1 MTLRNTVNGS
11 RFYFLLIVLISLS
24 QQSLRAQDGEL
35 ATWANVGAKYEVAPA
50 FAVIG
55 GLEWRTM
62 DNLGRTDR
70 LGLEVG
76 GIYTVLPFLKFGA
89 GYEMHY
95 RNRVDAGW
103 KLRHR
108 YYIDGTVSTQVQQVK
123 LSLRERF
130 QSNVAGD
137 KDKLRL
143 RSRLTL
149 AYELRNSK
157 IEPYVSVEMYNSL
170 ARAEHFD
177 VKRMRYRGGIALPLS
192 SRWDADVFY
201 CWQSAK
207 GDDRNIVGIECNYKF

>member
-1 MTLRNTVNGS
+1 MTLRNTVKEG
-11 RFYFLLIVLISLS
+11 RMYILLVVLISLS
-24 QQSLRAQDGEL
+24 QHPLRAQDFS
-35 ATWANVGAKYEVAPA
+35 TWANVGASYEVAPA
-50 FAVIG
+50 FAVTG

-76 GIYTVLPFLKFGA
+76 GIYTVLPFLKFGV

-108 YYIDGTVSTQVQQVK
+108 YYIDGTVSTRVQQVK
-123 LSLRERF
+123 ISLRERF
-130 QSNVAGD
+130 QAYAAGD
-137 KDKLRL
+137 KSNPRL

-157 IEPYVSVEMYNSL
+157 IEPYASVEMYNSL

-192 SRWDADVFY
+192 LRWEADVFY